1 MQLLVYPV
9 TDHEFESSS
18 MVDNATGYFLERD
31 SMRQF
36 YEWYCAAPADADDWR
51 VSPMRAADLAGLPPA
66 IVVTAEYDP
75 LRDQGEAYARKMEAA
90 GVPVQLLRYDGV
102 FHGFFGMGA
111 MMEPSRRAFDDVV
124 DGLQRAFKG

>member
-1 MQLLVYPV
+1 
-9 TDHEFESSS
+9 
-18 MVDNATGYFLERD
+18 
-31 SMRQF
+31 
-36 YEWYCAAPADADDWR
+36 
-51 VSPMRAADLAGLPPA
+51 MRAADLAGLPPA